1 MGMISDI
8 LVNAKAKMQFASDKA
23 NDLCDVS
30 KLKLL
35 RKRIKSD
42 VYKNY
47 TALGRKYYAMS
58 KKGEI
63 DTADFSQ
70 ELETIEDLHQ
80 QYENI
85 TQQIEDFKTK
95 KRCAVCG
102 CVQDADNT
110 ECEQCNSEM

>member
-8 LVNAKAKMQFASDKA
+8 LENAKNVVQKA
-23 NDLCDVS
+23 GEKADGVCELS
-30 KLKLL
+30 KLKIT

-47 TALGRKYYAMS
+47 TVLGRKYYALA

-63 DTADFSQ
+63 EDADFSA
-70 ELETIEDLHQ
+70 ELEVINDLHE

-85 TQQIEDFKTK
+85 TQQIEDLKNK
-95 KRCAVCG
+95 SCCDVCG
-102 CVQDADNT
+102 EPLDSECNVCENCDN
-110 ECEQCNSEM
+110 EL

>member
-8 LVNAKAKMQFASDKA
+8 FVNAKTKA
-23 NDLCDVS
+23 QIIGEKATDVCDVS

-47 TALGRKYYAMS
+47 TALGRKYFAMS

-63 DTADFSQ
+63 EDADFTQ
-70 ELETIEDLHQ
+70 ELETINDLHE
-80 QYENI
+80 QYEQI
-85 TQQIEDFKTK
+85 TKQIEDLKSK
-95 KRCAVCG
+95 KRCKVCSASVESD
-102 CVQDADNT
+102 CDICP
-110 ECEQCNSEM
+110 ECGNEL